1 VKAMH
6 WTLCLLAISAG
17 VVLLCVPVGFSTPV
31 EDVPEPC
38 VENTTTMEQYA
49 VGYNFGGYAV
59 DQAWMSIKA
68 DCNQLPTFAADIR
81 RIFNNLLLPP
91 DPSISF
97 TCRYAGIFNGGIEKL
112 HELWPNCEELCT
124 MDGQMVG
131 ELVGQLYCSL
141 SSAFG
146 GLDLAATTYC
156 RPPTSWCSELAQ
168 TACEE
173 SYASFTPTYVDLL
186 GVACAPFTQPPYN
199 QPPPEFDP
207 PLMGGVWGQF
217 GFNGCTEPP
226 LAP

>member
-1 VKAMH
+1 MKAMRRM
-6 WTLCLLAISAG
+6 LCLLALSAG
-17 VVLLCVPVGFSTPV
+17 VVLLCVPVGFSAPV

-38 VENTTTMEQYA
+38 QENTTTMQQYA
-49 VGYNFGGYAV
+49 VGYEFGGFAV
-59 DQAWMSIKA
+59 DQAWQSINA
-68 DCNQLPTFAADIR
+68 DCDQLPTFAADIR

-97 TCRYAGIFNGGIEKL
+97 TCRYSGIFNGGIEKL
-112 HELWPNCEELCT
+112 HTLWPLCEELCA

-141 SSAFG
+141 SSALG

-168 TACEE
+168 TACGE
-173 SYASFTPTYVDLL
+173 SYASFTPTYVDLI
-186 GVACAPFTQPPYN
+186 GAACEPYTQPPYN
-199 QPPPEFDP
+199 QPPPAFDP
-207 PLMGGVWGQF
+207 PLLGGVWGQF

-226 LAP
+226 PAP